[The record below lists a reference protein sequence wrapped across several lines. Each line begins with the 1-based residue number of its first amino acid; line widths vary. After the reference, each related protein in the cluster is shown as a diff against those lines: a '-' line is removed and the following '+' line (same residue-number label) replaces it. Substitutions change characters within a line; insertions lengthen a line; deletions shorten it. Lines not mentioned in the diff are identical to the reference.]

1 MTHYA
6 HVLVANRL
14 QLAVHL
20 GFYTGERAKPQPV
33 EVSFRMYFP
42 TAPAQTMN
50 DEATFIDYGMLCKS
64 IQEFV
69 ATREFKLVEF
79 MGMEIFRHLRG
90 VIDAHEGRDIRLWLK
105 LNKIAAPVPG
115 LTGGASF
122 IHSDLPAGATWITS
136 GE

>member
-14 QLAVHL
+14 QLAVNL

-42 TAPAQTMN
+42 TAPAQATN
-50 DEATFIDYGMLCKS
+50 DEAEFIDYGMLCKS
-64 IQEFV
+64 VHDFV
-69 ATREFKLVEF
+69 SPREFKLVEF
-79 MGMEIFRHLRG
+79 MAMEVFRHLRE
-90 VIDAHEGRDIRLWLK
+90 VLDAHGGSAIKLWLK

-122 IHSDLPAGATWITS
+122 IHSDLPTDATWIS
-136 GE
+136 AGE